1 MESPHDEKNEKKNRF
16 HFGAPVGQSE
26 GDQEYNDTAVGSIS
40 GTSANFLFRTAG
52 VIT

>member
-26 GDQEYNDTAVGSIS
+26 GDQDIMIQL
-40 GTSANFLFRTAG
+40 SAQ
-52 VIT
+52 